1 MFVLQKKIL
10 FARGLNW
17 DQSCLWKTPPS
28 HFLLFSPLACPYF
41 LNFFSSPD
49 FWGVKEAPC
58 KNLYVF
64 GENSQRNQFP
74 KLTTFLLHFSLMSP
88 LCHSAVVYTKK
99 SHICVLFHDKLS
111 GKNPHQKLIKHLHGH
126 VDGASLKE
134 DIVKNRPCC
143 LAITCTCSSKGQV
156 ISWYEHW
163 NLWVWVILRCWGNS
177 SILEGRFSKWF

>member
-28 HFLLFSPLACPYF
+28 HFLLLFPLACPYF
-41 LNFFSSPD
+41 LKKISSPD

-64 GENSQRNQFP
+64 DENSQRNQFP

-88 LCHSAVVYTKK
+88 LCHSAMTHLTFLK
-99 SHICVLFHDKLS
+99 SRDT
-111 GKNPHQKLIKHLHGH
+111 LIMTLR
-126 VDGASLKE
+126 VSD
-134 DIVKNRPCC
+134 
-143 LAITCTCSSKGQV
+143 
-156 ISWYEHW
+156 WYSESD
-163 NLWVWVILRCWGNS
+163 LDSIRNS
-177 SILEGRFSKWF
+177 SDVYASYICYQLFWHATVYLE